1 MQAGGYQQHG
11 GFDPGLAALI
21 AALLSGGVGGYGYL
35 VESGRSQAD
44 KDAKIQ
50 AILQKE
56 AGETLKRVEEAEAR
70 ANAKAEE
77 AEKSTGDYGKLKAEV
92 VRLTEENARL
102 KSRIETRGPAAVFQ
116 KATFETLEKAIPKI
130 IEELKNLGDKEPYA
144 WMKTN
149 PLTNLQKVIE
159 YPVTAKGRF
168 GRPSL
173 STFYSMAVKALEAD
187 KAAKGGRRHRYRRR
201 MHGGAEGILTE
212 DEFATAVENGINAVT
227 ISVKEKVDQQVKDS
241 KAKVD
246 NRVAAKAASTLADK
260 LTAAVAAAKAEIA
273 KSEGIRF
280 TLSRERQKEI
290 DTVLDKLQGFIAE
303 AEGNAYLAKAVEAK
317 AKGWFRGGA
326 LSEITAENTSVT
338 TLWNEVKVRGPK
350 LLEDIQTTT
359 KQFTEVVK
367 SQKKDESASF
377 KSPPIRF
384 GLPTIKVSVGN
395 PFTGLIKT
403 LAVAKT
409 QTEQINAIRTQS
421 KEAVDFIK
429 KNVKNAKTMIKEINS
444 LVGVKAAAPKEL
456 LVPSSA
462 EGEDGSGTPGT
473 EPGSVASTTVVEEN
487 ECTTIQADER
497 YKTRDMLWFA
507 KNMQAIIS
515 GGEEDVKDDT
525 RVYGSDTAEEADLI
539 ALEPGL
545 KDMNTGI
552 LSSTLDWFKSVRGK
566 KITSSFD
573 NLLAVGNAYAR
584 LRCYVDEAKELLNDP
599 DRKTYIQRAKDALKR
614 NPKSTPGAAASS
626 QQFSSFGTEE
636 DSTPLELAVRADRKA
651 AEEARRAA
659 LTPEQR
665 AAEDAAAAEE
675 QRLGEWS
682 VEYGRRLEEQRKRD
696 EAAAAAQ
703 AAAAPGTGEGVP
715 LLNPMTIKARQEQAR
730 KEIDGEAPRKLSTGR
745 KKRPTF
751 GRPLLVSGDSEV
763 VESEALPAP
772 DPDKTIEDKPVTAVR
787 QEVNGV
793 MRKYQRGEL
802 SKDETMKQIKA
813 LEEELKGKNVASQVV
828 LREQI
833 ETLRKTLRGGRRRGS
848 RKSLRKRTLKKRR
861 GGK

>member
-21 AALLSGGVGGYGYL
+21 ASLLSGGVGGYGYL

-44 KDAKIQ
+44 KDAKIE

-56 AGETLKRVEEAEAR
+56 AGEALKRVQEAEAN
-70 ANAKAEE
+70 ANAKAAA
-77 AEKSTGDYGKLKAEV
+77 AEKGTADYGAIKAERD
-92 VRLTEENARL
+92 RLKEENARL
-102 KSRIETRGPAAVFQ
+102 KSRINTTGPAAVFQ

-130 IEELKNLGDKEPYA
+130 IEELKNLGDKEPYT

-159 YPVTAKGRF
+159 YPVSAKGRF
-168 GRPSL
+168 GRPTL

-212 DEFATAVENGINAVT
+212 DDFAAAVENGINAVT
-227 ISVKEKVDQQVKDS
+227 TSVKEKVDQQVKDS

-246 NRVAAKAASTLADK
+246 NRVAAKAAGVLADK
-260 LTAAVAAAKAEIA
+260 LTKAVSTAEAEIT
-273 KSEGIRF
+273 KTEGIRF
-280 TLSRERQKEI
+280 TLSRERQTKI
-290 DTVLDKLQGFIAE
+290 TPVVDALQGLIS
-303 AEGNAYLAKAVEAK
+303 EAK
-317 AKGWFRGGA
+317 SLGRTLG
-326 LSEITAENTSVT
+326 EITGDGAADKWKGVKEKKGD
-338 TLWNEVKVRGPK
+338 TLPSR
-350 LLEDIQTTT
+350 LQATT
-359 KQFTEVVK
+359 KQLTEVVK

-395 PFTGLIKT
+395 PFTGLIKI
-403 LAVAKT
+403 LAAAKT
-409 QTEQINAIRTQS
+409 QTEQIDAIRTQS

-444 LVGVKAAAPKEL
+444 LVGVKAATPKEL

-473 EPGSVASTTVVEEN
+473 EPGSVASTTVVEQD

-497 YKTRDMLWFA
+497 YKNRDMIWFA

-525 RVYGSDTAEEADLI
+525 RVYGSDTANEADLI

-573 NLLAVGNAYAR
+573 NLLQVGNAYAR
-584 LRCYVDEAKELLNDP
+584 LRCYVDEAKDLLNDP
-599 DRKTYIQRAKDALKR
+599 DRKTYIQRAKDVLKR
-614 NPKSTPGAAASS
+614 NPKRAPGAEAAAAEAAVASPS
-626 QQFSSFGTEE
+626 ELSAFGTEE
-636 DSTPLELAVRADRKA
+636 
-651 AEEARRAA
+651 EE
-659 LTPEQR
+659 
-665 AAEDAAAAEE
+665 
-675 QRLGEWS
+675 
-682 VEYGRRLEEQRKRD
+682 
-696 EAAAAAQ
+696 
-703 AAAAPGTGEGVP
+703 AAPGTGEGVSVP
-715 LLNPMTIKARQEQAR
+715 SSADIKARKEQAR
-730 KEIDGEAPRKLSTGR
+730 EEIDGEAPRKLSTGR
-745 KKRPTF
+745 KTRPTF
-751 GRPLLVSGDSEV
+751 GRPQLVRGDSGV

-793 MRKYQRGEL
+793 MRKFQRGEL
-802 SKDETMKQIKA
+802 SKDETMKQIKD
-813 LEEELKGKNVASQVV
+813 LEEELKDKNVASQVV

-833 ETLRKTLRGGRRRGS
+833 ETLRKTLKNKGGRRRGS
-848 RKSLRKRTLKKRR
+848 RKTPRKRTLKKRR